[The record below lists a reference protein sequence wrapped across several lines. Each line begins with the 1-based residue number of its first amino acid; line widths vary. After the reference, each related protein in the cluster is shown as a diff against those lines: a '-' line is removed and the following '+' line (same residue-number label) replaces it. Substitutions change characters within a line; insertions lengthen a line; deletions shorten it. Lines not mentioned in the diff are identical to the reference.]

1 MSDRQLDL
9 GDFERPSGAPRPA
22 PTPAIPAEEPTS
34 SVEKPTRPVEKP
46 GRPVEKPGLPQ
57 GVPEE
62 PEAPPSAPARAPAE
76 ALVAARGLVKAY
88 GRGERVVQGIDFDVR
103 RGECLG
109 FLGPNGAGKTTTINM
124 ITCFVKLGG
133 GSLEVFGLP
142 VRSKAAA
149 IKRRLGVVPQDNNL
163 DPDLSVLKN
172 LLIYGS
178 YFGLPRHEA
187 RKRADELLEFVQLEE
202 KRRAHIRTLSG
213 GMRRRL
219 VLARALISSPD
230 LLILDEPTTGLDP
243 QARHVVWQKL
253 RALKRAGV
261 TMLLTTHYM
270 DEAAQLCDRLLIMDH
285 GRIIAR
291 GAPADLVAEHIGAE
305 VIELFPHGAE
315 GDRAAAV
322 EALAR
327 AADHVER
334 AGDEVYGFFRDSAR
348 ARAVLPELAGVTFL
362 HRAATL
368 EDVFLKLTGREL
380 RE

>member
-1 MSDRQLDL
+1 VSSAAPRPIEDQLDL
-9 GDFERPSGAPRPA
+9 A
-22 PTPAIPAEEPTS
+22 AE
-34 SVEKPTRPVEKP
+34 
-46 GRPVEKPGLPQ
+46 LAD
-57 GVPEE
+57 
-62 PEAPPSAPARAPAE
+62 EAPLSPVPAADSEP
-76 ALVAARGLVKAY
+76 LVVASGLTKAY
-88 GRGERVVQGIDFDVR
+88 RNGEPVVKGIDFDVR

-124 ITCFVKLGG
+124 ITCFVRVGG
-133 GSLEVFGLP
+133 GTLEVFGLP
-142 VRSKAAA
+142 VRSNASV

-163 DPDLSVLKN
+163 DPDLTVLKN
-172 LLIYGS
+172 LEIYAS
-178 YFGLPRHEA
+178 YFGLSRSETRH
-187 RKRADELLEFVQLEE
+187 RAQDLLRFVQLDE
-202 KRRAHIRTLSG
+202 KGRAHIRTLSG

-219 VLARALISSPD
+219 VLARALISNPE

-285 GRIIAR
+285 GEIIAR
-291 GAPADLVAEHIGAE
+291 GAPADLIAEHIGAE
-305 VIELFPHGAE
+305 VIELFPRGTQSTTTGAE
-315 GDRAAAV
+315 AIQ
-322 EALAR
+322 ALAR
-327 AADHVER
+327 VADHVER
-334 AGDEVYGFFRDSAR
+334 AGDEVYGFFRDPAR
-348 ARAVLPELAGVTFL
+348 ARAVLPELAEAAFL